1 MSPTPHTSWRWRI
14 VMTSTL
20 LAVVITIY
28 VLFPTSPSHGMAAL
42 GVIFFASNI
51 ALPSAG
57 WIRFGDACRWIVWQ
71 LGRRGLKPPRFAV
84 LLTLGAGAS
93 AVTDW
98 LVMPAHLATGLAL
111 LAAVWTVTIL
121 AMWQPGRDT
130 IRQWR
135 DERLEERRLTRM
147 DAHDS
152 EDFNGKGLPRKDW
165 AAFNE
170 ALAGVLREMR
180 ASEEQDQ

>member
-1 MSPTPHTSWRWRI
+1 
-14 VMTSTL
+14 MTSTV

-28 VLFPTSPSHGMAAL
+28 VLFPTSPSHGMTAL

-71 LGRRGLKPPRFAV
+71 LGRRGLKPPRTAV
-84 LLTLGAGAS
+84 ILTLAVAAYAADMPVFGAS
-93 AVTDW
+93 IPAGVAGVAVI
-98 LVMPAHLATGLAL
+98 ATVA
-111 LAAVWTVTIL
+111 IL
-121 AMWQPGRDT
+121 AIWQPGRDT

>member
-1 MSPTPHTSWRWRI
+1 MA
-14 VMTSTL
+14 STL
-20 LAVVITIY
+20 LAVAVSVC
-28 VLFPTSPSHGMAAL
+28 VLFPASPSHGMAAL
-42 GVIFFASNI
+42 GVIFFVSNA
-51 ALPSAG
+51 ALPSAT
-57 WIRFGDACRWIVWQ
+57 WIRFGDGCRWVVWQ
-71 LGRRGLKPPRFAV
+71 LDRRGLKPPRFAV

-135 DERLEERRLTRM
+135 DERIEERRLSRQLTQM
-147 DAHDS
+147 DAHDKK
-152 EDFNGKGLPRKDW
+152 DFTGKGIPRGDWLPFLDEM
-165 AAFNE
+165 ASM
-170 ALAGVLREMR
+170 LREMR
-180 ASEEQDQ
+180 ASEEKGQ